1 MTTDNTT
8 IGIDYSDAR
17 LRVLV
22 EEYITQQRNAFT
34 LKDVCSY
41 VLYWAMEEGKATQS
55 GNVFFESDKICQ
67 ADCARVSNVLSKIA
81 GEGRIIANG
90 ESFEKLEN

>member
-1 MTTDNTT
+1 MMYNTT

-22 EEYITQQRNAFT
+22 EEYITQQRGSFT
-34 LKDVCSY
+34 LKGVCSY

-55 GNVFFESDKICQ
+55 GKGLFEGDKICQ
-67 ADCARVSNVLSKIA
+67 ADSDRISSILQKIV
-81 GEGRIIANG
+81 GEGRITAHG
-90 ESFEKLEN
+90 EQYQKLLN

>member
-1 MTTDNTT
+1 MMYNTT

-17 LRVLV
+17 LRVLI
-22 EEYITQQRNAFT
+22 EEYITQQRSSFT
-34 LKDVCSY
+34 LKGVCSY

-55 GNVFFESDKICQ
+55 GKGLFEGDKICQ
-67 ADCARVSNVLSKIA
+67 ADCARVSNLLSKIA

-90 ESFEKLEN
+90 DSFDKLIN